1 MKAYARDIMEDQTVT
16 TTVSVLF
23 KHGDGDEGTGYVQY
37 TITVYEEDAGYFES
51 KLLDE
56 AESIFYAQKQVVEPL
71 KRLVP

>member
-1 MKAYARDIMEDQTVT
+1 MKEFARDITEDTV
-16 TTVSVLF
+16 VHAIF
-23 KHGDGDEGTGYVQY
+23 KHGDGDEGQGYVQY

-56 AESIFYAQKQVVEPL
+56 AESIFYAQKQEVTPI